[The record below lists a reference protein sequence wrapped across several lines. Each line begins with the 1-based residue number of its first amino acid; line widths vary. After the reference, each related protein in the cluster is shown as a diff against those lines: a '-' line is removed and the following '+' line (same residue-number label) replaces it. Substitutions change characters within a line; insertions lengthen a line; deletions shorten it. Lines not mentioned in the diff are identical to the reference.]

1 MLLGMKRQIFGIES
15 HSAILHPIPMAA
27 GRILLVDDEPP
38 LLKMMSIYLQR
49 RGLEVSTCATT
60 EQASALIDA
69 EPLSYGVAV
78 LDATMSGLPMEDL
91 ALKMLQANPSLRVLA
106 ASGYPVDMS
115 RLEAAAPG
123 RVAFLH
129 KPFTPE
135 MLTESVRGMLAAQE
149 EEEL

>member
-1 MLLGMKRQIFGIES
+1 MET
-15 HSAILHPIPMAA
+15 

-49 RGLEVSTCATT
+49 RGYAVSTSAST

-78 LDATMSGLPMEDL
+78 LDATMTGLSMEEL

-106 ASGYPVDMS
+106 SSGYPVDMS

-123 RVAFLH
+123 GVAFLH

-135 MLTESVRGMLAAQE
+135 MLAGSIGGMLAA
-149 EEEL
+149 